1 MFLSELLFKTSVKVS
16 QTLKAQL
23 MTLNKTQK
31 ITLAISSLTVR
42 LNAVIN
48 MIKQILQ
55 LMSSLSNSIMK
66 VNKIN

>member
-1 MFLSELLFKTSVKVS
+1 VS

-23 MTLNKTQK
+23 MTLNETQK

-42 LNAVIN
+42 LNAAIN
-48 MIKQILQ
+48 MIRQILQ
-55 LMSSLSNSIMK
+55 LMSSLSDSMMK